1 MTRLVTHQEKA
12 TAVDGIEGLLRLAL
26 GLGAGEEQ
34 LNAAQMALRA
44 VVVYVVT
51 VIIVRLGKKR
61 FMGQGTAFDVI
72 LGIILGSIVSRAIT
86 GNAPFFA
93 ALAAAEDPA
102 RCPAALRI
110 VTFSGTPHG
119 APPRTPH
126 AEAHRKPWLLDLEA
140 RRRRPRVPG
149 PR

>member
-1 MTRLVTHQEKA
+1 MEGIPSVGRAYVRGG
-12 TAVDGIEGLLRLAL
+12 DGDD
-26 GLGAGEEQ
+26 Q

-72 LGIILGSIVSRAIT
+72 LGIMLGSIVSRAIT
-86 GNAPFFA
+86 GNAPFFP
-93 ALAAAEDPA
+93 ALATAKDPA

-110 VTFSGTPHG
+110 VTFSG
-119 APPRTPH
+119 APPRNPH

>member
-1 MTRLVTHQEKA
+1 
-12 TAVDGIEGLLRLAL
+12 
-26 GLGAGEEQ
+26 
-34 LNAAQMALRA
+34 MALRA

-61 FMGQGTAFDVI
+61 FMGKGTAFDVI
-72 LGIILGSIVSRAIT
+72 LGIMLGSIVSRAIT
-86 GNAPFFA
+86 GNAPFFP

-110 VTFSGTPHG
+110 VTFSG